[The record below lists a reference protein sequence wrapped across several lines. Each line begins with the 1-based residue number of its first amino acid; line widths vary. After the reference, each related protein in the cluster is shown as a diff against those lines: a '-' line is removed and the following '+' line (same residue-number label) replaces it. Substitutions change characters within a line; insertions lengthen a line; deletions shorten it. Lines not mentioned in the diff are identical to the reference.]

1 MNVRDWS
8 KVALGQGILTEPMR
22 EDSRLVLWRPVERDR
37 EYQYWERIGTV
48 PRGEVVVEAGVCSV
62 PATSVR
68 ARQRIGGGFF
78 GSLTRKL
85 TGGGGDES
93 WTLPN
98 GKPAEKCGERKTDV
112 VLAWAEDDAAR
123 FDEELAR
130 TRWPGLT
137 RLQNL
142 GERLFLVTGVG
153 GSQAPAPRQVPKAPT
168 GISGAEEL
176 GCPIALAEQLLEAA
190 RKSGDRSREAAALA
204 DLGIVTMNEGDLNR
218 AIKHLDQALGLS
230 RELGDRAREVDILH
244 NLGYV
249 LLAMGQPAAARQV
262 LEQSLHLVRQLEDTY
277 AEKLVV
283 ERLGM
288 AHANLRDPAGALS
301 LAGKALEMT
310 RALGDRQQETR
321 LLWNQ
326 AIALADLN
334 QRDQAIAKAQESVEL
349 LRKLGK
355 PEASWFGAQLQ
366 RFRMDFAGLLGN
378 GPGSNMMTG
387 GPMGGS
393 VVTTGQTGADPNTG
407 PGLLRMAVSATKAM
421 MRFIGSGLKATP
433 ADIQQTRMA
442 TCQACEHHTGLRC
455 RVCGCFTNVK
465 TRMAH
470 EQCPIGKWTG

>member
-1 MNVRDWS
+1 
-8 KVALGQGILTEPMR
+8 
-22 EDSRLVLWRPVERDR
+22 
-37 EYQYWERIGTV
+37 
-48 PRGEVVVEAGVCSV
+48 
-62 PATSVR
+62 
-68 ARQRIGGGFF
+68 
-78 GSLTRKL
+78 L
-85 TGGGGDES
+85 TGGRGDES

-112 VLAWAEDDAAR
+112 VLAWPQDDASG
-123 FDEELAR
+123 FDEDTAR

-142 GERLFLVTGVG
+142 GERLFLVAGVG
-153 GSQAPAPRQVPKAPT
+153 GSLAPAPRQVQKAPA

-190 RKSGDRSREAAALA
+190 RKSGDRSREVAALA

-218 AIKHLDQALGLS
+218 AIKHLDQALGLA

-262 LEQSLHLVRQLEDTY
+262 LEQSLHLVRQLGDAY
-277 AEKLVV
+277 AEKLIV

-334 QRDQAIAKAQESVEL
+334 QRDQAIAKAQESVDL

-355 PEASWFGAQLQ
+355 PEASWYGAQLQ
-366 RFRMDFAGLLGN
+366 RYRMDFAGLG
-378 GPGSNMMTG
+378 GTTPGGNMMG
-387 GPMGGS
+387 GPMGAS
-393 VVTTGQTGADPNTG
+393 VATAGQTAADQNTG

-421 MRFIGSGLKATP
+421 MKFIGSGLRATP
-433 ADIQQTRMA
+433 ADIQQARMA

-470 EQCPIGKWTG
+470 EQCPIGKWVG